1 MIFNGYSL
9 LISILIS
16 PISDNRNNDS
26 LLVNIHRRAPVPVDD
41 VPVAVVLS
49 AVLREGEINENNK
62 K

>member
-1 MIFNGYSL
+1 M
-9 LISILIS
+9 ISILIS